1 MSAVV
6 QPPGRG
12 GHAISDAPVQRL
24 PREAYTCPRWF
35 ARERRDLFGRSWA
48 CAGIADDLPEPGD
61 YATVLAGNYPL
72 FVLRDD
78 RGGLRAFHNLCR
90 HRGTELVEGSGRL
103 DGARIVCPYHRWTYG
118 LDGGLRAVSMR
129 ARCFPG
135 LEVGDYAL
143 LPAALGEFKGLLFAH
158 PDPDADFGDWR
169 SDLERVAWPHRF
181 DRMRAAAETTYE
193 IRCNWKV
200 FFENAIDGYHLA
212 YLHDR
217 TLGGPPAHRNLWEA
231 HGRHLVWYSTETGRK
246 TCMPEALAESMADW
260 GERVIDEARSG
271 EYGGVF
277 MLFPGTIVTAGPT
290 QLSVSR
296 LIGGGAGRQPPL
308 GAHLAPRRRLD
319 VAAPRGAG
327 RRTAGLRPRR
337 RPFPPRP
344 SRTAPAGNGRFPLG
358 GRVGVREA
366 AKVAALAGVP
376 VRPVCGRSRSG
387 IPPGI
392 LSAQRA
398 GLRDRGAVTPRPSAA
413 AGLRGARIQNGMSS
427 SRSAP
432 GPDAS
437 PISPPPPVGAPRS

>member
-1 MSAVV
+1 MESAVSAAV

-12 GHAISDAPVQRL
+12 GHAISDAPVQQL
-24 PREAYTCPRWF
+24 PREAYTCPQWF
-35 ARERRDLFGRSWA
+35 ARERRDLFGRTWA

-61 YATVLAGNYPL
+61 YATVLAGDHPL

-78 RGGLRAFHNLCR
+78 QGGLRAFHNLCR

-118 LDGGLRAVSMR
+118 LDGGLRAISMH

-158 PDPDADFGDWR
+158 PDPGADFGEWR

-181 DRMRAAAETTYE
+181 DRMRAAAEVTYE
-193 IRCNWKV
+193 MRCNWKV

-246 TCMPEALAESMADW
+246 TCMPKALAKSMAEW

-296 LIGGGAGRQPPL
+296 LVGVAPDVSRLSVRIWHRGGGWTW
-308 GAHLAPRRRLD
+308 PRREESVEELPGYDPGDGLFRLARLERHPLETGDFHWED
-319 VAAPRGAG
+319 VWVCEKLQRSLHSPAYRFGPFAAGAG
-327 RRTAGLRPRR
+327 AE
-337 RPFPPRP
+337 
-344 SRTAPAGNGRFPLG
+344 SPLEFFQRNVLDFVTG
-358 GRVGVREA
+358 G
-366 AKVAALAGVP
+366 P
-376 VRPVCGRSRSG
+376 
-387 IPPGI
+387 
-392 LSAQRA
+392 
-398 GLRDRGAVTPRPSAA
+398 
-413 AGLRGARIQNGMSS
+413 
-427 SRSAP
+427 
-432 GPDAS
+432 
-437 PISPPPPVGAPRS
+437 

>member
-1 MSAVV
+1 
-6 QPPGRG
+6 
-12 GHAISDAPVQRL
+12 
-24 PREAYTCPRWF
+24 
-35 ARERRDLFGRSWA
+35 
-48 CAGIADDLPEPGD
+48 
-61 YATVLAGNYPL
+61 
-72 FVLRDD
+72 
-78 RGGLRAFHNLCR
+78 
-90 HRGTELVEGSGRL
+90 
-103 DGARIVCPYHRWTYG
+103 
-118 LDGGLRAVSMR
+118 
-129 ARCFPG
+129 
-135 LEVGDYAL
+135 
-143 LPAALGEFKGLLFAH
+143 
-158 PDPDADFGDWR
+158 
-169 SDLERVAWPHRF
+169 
-181 DRMRAAAETTYE
+181 MRAAAEITYE

-246 TCMPEALAESMADW
+246 TCMPTALAESMADW

-296 LIGGGAGRQPPL
+296 LVGAEPDVSRLSVRIWRRGD
-308 GAHLAPRRRLD
+308 GWTWPRREEPVEELPGYDPGDGLFRL
-319 VAAPRGAG
+319 AR
-327 RRTAGLRPRR
+327 LER
-337 RPFPPRP
+337 RPLE
-344 SRTAPAGNGRFPLG
+344 TGRFPLG

-366 AKVAALAGVP
+366 ATVAALAGVP
-376 VRPVCGRSRSG
+376 VRPVRGRSRSG

-413 AGLRGARIQNGMSS
+413 AGLQGARIQNGMSS

-437 PISPPPPVGAPRS
+437 PISPPPPPGAPRS